1 MEACKT
7 SNHIMRRTPIHMMKT
22 TRKQDS
28 IKILMLEDVETDAD
42 LIQRQ
47 LTRDNVKFTAE
58 RVDEEQE
65 FIDALDAFKPDV
77 ILSDHAMPQFN
88 SMAALEIAQRLAPKV
103 PFILVTGSVS
113 EEFAVTCIKSGA
125 DDYILKSNLVRLPNA
140 IRASLE
146 KRHLETENTIIRN
159 LNKEIEKKN
168 DELHYMNQE
177 KDRFVGIVSHDLQN
191 GISAMMLTLSMLEKD
206 TTSINEKQWNYIK
219 RLHRSTA
226 NMYKLLSDFLTV
238 NRIQRGVI
246 EPLYSL
252 VNLGNMVQDLV
263 DGYEDVATRKNIK
276 LNYTNNC
283 EDAFFRTDM
292 SYAGIIADN
301 LISNAIKYSPR
312 GKEIDIKVSKKG
324 TWYMLEVKDYGPGI
338 PESDMAKLYGRFQKL
353 STKPTGGEPSNGLGL
368 SIVKDLVDSLK
379 AGIQCKSKVG
389 QGTTFTVTF

>member
-1 MEACKT
+1 MEAGKT
-7 SNHIMRRTPIHMMKT
+7 SNHFMHRASLNMMKT
-22 TRKQDS
+22 TSKDEGL
-28 IKILMLEDVETDAD
+28 KILMLEDVETDAD

-47 LTRDNVKFTAE
+47 LTRDKLKFTTE

-65 FIDALDAFKPDV
+65 FIDALGSFKPDI

-88 SMAALEIAQRLAPKV
+88 SMAALQIAQKLAPKV

-113 EEFAVTCIKSGA
+113 EEFAVNCIKSGA

-146 KRHLETENTIIRN
+146 KRHLENENTIIRN
-159 LNKEIEKKN
+159 LNIEIEKKN
-168 DELHYMNQE
+168 EELNYMNQE

-206 TTSINEKQWNYIK
+206 TSSINEKQWNYIK

-252 VNLGNMVQDLV
+252 VNLGNLVQDLV
-263 DGYEDVATRKNIK
+263 DGYEDVAARKNLK
-276 LNYTNNC
+276 LNYKNSC

-312 GKEIDIKVSKKG
+312 GKEIDIKVCKKG

-338 PESDMAKLYGRFQKL
+338 PEGDTAKLYGRFQKL
-353 STKPTGGEPSNGLGL
+353 STKPTAGEPSNGLGL